1 MLGVVGDHRYGVLGT
16 GRQGTAAGYDL
27 AVRGGAAE
35 VRMADADAATAA
47 RAAQR
52 VDLLAGRHV
61 ASGTALDV
69 ADRGALVAFLE
80 PLDAVV
86 SAVPFRFNLGVA
98 RAAVAAGTSMCDLGG
113 NTSIV
118 FAELDLDADATA
130 AGVAIVPDC
139 GEAPGLA
146 NNLVAYA
153 LTLLDEPE
161 EAVLYD
167 GGLPQ
172 RPSPPWN
179 YELTF
184 DIDGLTNEYD
194 GTTTYIRD
202 GSPVEVACF
211 EPSEY
216 ELVDFGE
223 PFGTLEAFV
232 ANTGSTTP
240 WTLGR
245 RLRTL
250 KAKVLRYP
258 GHAAA
263 FAAFRDAGLFS
274 QEPVEVGGLQVVPR
288 EVLHAVLEPRIR
300 ATADT
305 RDVVINRVVTRGRRD
320 GRPAEAIVDLLAFHD
335 EETGFTAME
344 QATGF
349 HAAIVC
355 RLLAGGDIEPG
366 ARPVELAVDPGQIV
380 AEARARGFRLSER
393 VSEPASVS
401 AGLGGGG
408 GPPGPPGRSSLPA
421 TR

>member
-1 MLGVVGDHRYGVLGT
+1 MLGALGDHRYGVLGA
-16 GRQGTAAGYDL
+16 GRQGTAAAYDL

-35 VRMADADAATAA
+35 IVVADADADAAA
-47 RAAQR
+47 RAAER
-52 VDLLAGRHV
+52 VDRLAERHV
-61 ASGTALDV
+61 ATSAALDV
-69 ADRGALVAFLE
+69 AHRDALVAFLE
-80 PLDAVV
+80 PLEAVV

-113 NTSIV
+113 NTPIV
-118 FAELDLDADATA
+118 LEELELDADAA
-130 AGVAIVPDC
+130 ATGIAIVPDC
-139 GEAPGLA
+139 GEAPGLG
-146 NNLVAYA
+146 NNLMAYA
-153 LTLLDEPE
+153 LTLLDDPE
-161 EAVLYD
+161 ELVLYD

-172 RPSPPWN
+172 RPTPPWN

-194 GTTTYIRD
+194 GTTTYVRD
-202 GSPVEVACF
+202 GAPVEVACF
-211 EPSEY
+211 EPGEY
-216 ELVDFGE
+216 ELLDFGE

-274 QEPVEVGGLQVVPR
+274 QDPVEVGGVPVIPR

-300 ATADT
+300 ATPET
-305 RDVVINRVVTRGRRD
+305 RDVVVNRVVVRGRRD
-320 GRPAEAIVDLLAFHD
+320 GRPAEAVVDLLAFHD
-335 EETGFTAME
+335 EGTGFTAME

-349 HAAIVC
+349 HAAIVG
-355 RLLAGGDIEPG
+355 RLLAEGRVEPG
-366 ARPVELAVDPGQIV
+366 AHPVEIAVDPAVIV

-393 VSEPASVS
+393 VSAPV
-401 AGLGGGG
+401 
-408 GPPGPPGRSSLPA
+408 PDRV
-421 TR
+421 

>member
-1 MLGVVGDHRYGVLGT
+1 MLGAVVDHRNHRYGVLGA
-16 GRQGTAAGYDL
+16 GRQGTAAAYDL

-35 VRMADADAATAA
+35 VRLVDADAATAA

-52 VDLLAGRHV
+52 VDVLAGRRV
-61 ASGTALDV
+61 ASGAALDV
-69 ADRGALVAFLE
+69 ADRDALVAFLE

-113 NTSIV
+113 STPIV
-118 FAELDLDADATA
+118 LAELELDADAAA
-130 AGVAIVPDC
+130 AGIAIVPDC

-194 GTTTYIRD
+194 GITTYIRD

-216 ELVDFGE
+216 ELVDFGG

-232 ANTGSTTP
+232 ANTASTTP

-274 QEPVEVGGLQVVPR
+274 QEPVEVGGVQVVPR

-300 ATADT
+300 ATAET
-305 RDVVINRVVTRGRRD
+305 RDVVINRVVARGRRD

-335 EETGFTAME
+335 EGTGFTAME

-355 RLLAGGDIEPG
+355 RLLAGGEIEPG
-366 ARPVELAVDPGQIV
+366 ARPVELAVDPGLIV

-393 VSEPASVS
+393 VSD
-401 AGLGGGG
+401 
-408 GPPGPPGRSSLPA
+408 
-421 TR
+421 